1 MDLTVSQLLPNW
13 IVFEGAHKIKWPIFV
28 SFASGLRRQRPVS
41 HPSTPVVE
49 GREGLTH
56 LSLNSVNEEC
66 PHGAIGNKPAIM
78 LLNHDGATGPPS

>member
-1 MDLTVSQLLPNW
+1 MADFRKLCKRSQ
-13 IVFEGAHKIKWPIFV
+13 AAK
-28 SFASGLRRQRPVS
+28 AVS

-66 PHGAIGNKPAIM
+66 PHGAIGNKPAI
-78 LLNHDGATGPPS
+78 SY